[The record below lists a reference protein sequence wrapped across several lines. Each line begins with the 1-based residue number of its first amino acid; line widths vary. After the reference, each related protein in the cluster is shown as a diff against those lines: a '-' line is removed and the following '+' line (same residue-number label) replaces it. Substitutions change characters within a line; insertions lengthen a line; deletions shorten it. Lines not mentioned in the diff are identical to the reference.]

1 MVKEVAPPRWSRVNG
16 WSKPF
21 DPFQVVAWAMLL
33 THVLAMFCVFIPML
47 PREWQYVT
55 YAVTSGGFV
64 LHYIAYVTAMTID
77 PAEASVRC
85 KIYGAPRPSFD
96 RAHQAH
102 VIQDQYCSLCDA
114 VVWFFSS
121 IASAFTGLLG
131 IIAIVMYILI
141 QHFINPEAL
150 REDPHYGAIS
160 SQGTWLL
167 FLPFFP
173 VRTKTLVVV
182 SIEMFVLLLAS
193 LCLVVITYL
202 LFFHIYLLCN
212 GLTTLSYVKRGSE
225 QASKVS
231 VLSSNL
237 PTAKQADNPL
247 SSARRRQ
254 ESGLDTL
261 PRRAHPQH
269 QPATPPPV
277 HEGSL
282 SSHPHQHLVFVD
294 FLITAILTFIFLMIA
309 DVENLSFWPS
319 GCPLR
324 RNVYSGPLPIFSLF
338 CVVVLLVLSCM
349 STIDVRNIQTYREF
363 L

>member
-1 MVKEVAPPRWSRVNG
+1 MKGSAQCIMWPIVPDTVPRIVTDVAPPRWSRVNG

-21 DPFQVVAWAMLL
+21 DPFQVVVWAIFL
-33 THVLAMFCVFIPML
+33 TFVLAMFCVFIPML
-47 PREWQYVT
+47 PCEWQYVT

-96 RAHQAH
+96 RARQAH

-114 VVWFFSS
+114 IVSMKAKHCRMCNKCVAGFDHHCKWMNNCVGSRNYWWFFVS

-202 LFFHIYLLCN
+202 LFFHIYLRTYPPHWPVLCSQVSRVRWPFPTPLASASNQLQGERTNEHHERQLGKFYPETWGKHKRWKSCRLTRSGRN
-212 GLTTLSYVKRGSE
+212 GIYEVGLGHHGKRTG
-225 QASKVS
+225 
-231 VLSSNL
+231 
-237 PTAKQADNPL
+237 
-247 SSARRRQ
+247 
-254 ESGLDTL
+254 
-261 PRRAHPQH
+261 
-269 QPATPPPV
+269 
-277 HEGSL
+277 
-282 SSHPHQHLVFVD
+282 
-294 FLITAILTFIFLMIA
+294 
-309 DVENLSFWPS
+309 
-319 GCPLR
+319 
-324 RNVYSGPLPIFSLF
+324 
-338 CVVVLLVLSCM
+338 
-349 STIDVRNIQTYREF
+349 
-363 L
+363 

>member
-1 MVKEVAPPRWSRVNG
+1 MGCCCRGPRPIVPDTVPRIVTDVAPPRWSRVNG

-21 DPFQVVAWAMLL
+21 DPFQVVVWAIFL
-33 THVLAMFCVFIPML
+33 TFVLAMFCVFIPML
-47 PREWQYVT
+47 PCEWQYVT

-96 RAHQAH
+96 RARQAH

-114 VVWFFSS
+114 IVSMKAKHCRMCNKCVAGFDHHCKWMNNCVGSRNYWWFFVS

-212 GLTTLSYVKRGSE
+212 GLTTLSYVKRDSE
-225 QASKVS
+225 QASKAS

-237 PTAKQADNPL
+237 PTGKQSDNLP
-247 SSARRRQ
+247 SSARSKARTLFSSMKAEVRKLQ
-254 ESGLDTL
+254 KKSLQLADVGSSGL
-261 PRRAHPQH
+261 RREAESMTSTCEMKHH
-269 QPATPPPV
+269 
-277 HEGSL
+277 
-282 SSHPHQHLVFVD
+282 
-294 FLITAILTFIFLMIA
+294 AIQKA
-309 DVENLSFWPS
+309 K
-319 GCPLR
+319 
-324 RNVYSGPLPIFSLF
+324 
-338 CVVVLLVLSCM
+338 
-349 STIDVRNIQTYREF
+349 
-363 L
+363 